1 MKAATL
7 RSHQKAIVFI
17 LGLKMEN
24 KDVPYV
30 VHEGIVTRLERTN
43 KRLWILCIILI
54 ISLIGSNI
62 AWIYYESQ
70 WQYVESTTTQEVDQ
84 SGSGDNQ
91 VIGGDYNAATN

>member
-1 MKAATL
+1 
-7 RSHQKAIVFI
+7 
-17 LGLKMEN
+17 MEN

-70 WQYVESTTTQEVDQ
+70 WEYVESTTTQQIDQ
-84 SGSGDNQ
+84 DGGNNS
-91 VIGGDYNAATN
+91 VVGGDYSVTEN

>member
-1 MKAATL
+1 MN
-7 RSHQKAIVFI
+7 
-17 LGLKMEN
+17 E

-54 ISLIGSNI
+54 VSLIGSNI

-70 WQYVESTTTQEVDQ
+70 W
-84 SGSGDNQ
+84 
-91 VIGGDYNAATN
+91 

>member
-1 MKAATL
+1 MN
-7 RSHQKAIVFI
+7 
-17 LGLKMEN
+17 E

-54 ISLIGSNI
+54 VSLIGSNI

-70 WQYVESTTTQEVDQ
+70 WQYDEIVTTQDVDQ
-84 SGSGDNQ
+84 DGSGINSFVD
-91 VIGGDYNAATN
+91 GDYNASTDSSN

>member
-1 MKAATL
+1 
-7 RSHQKAIVFI
+7 
-17 LGLKMEN
+17 MEN

-54 ISLIGSNI
+54 VSLIGSNL

-70 WQYVESTTTQEVDQ
+70 WEYVESTTTQQIDQ
-84 SGSGDNQ
+84 DGGNNS
-91 VIGGDYNAATN
+91 VVGGDYNVTEN

>member
-1 MKAATL
+1 
-7 RSHQKAIVFI
+7 
-17 LGLKMEN
+17 MEN

-70 WQYVESTTTQEVDQ
+70 WEYVESTTTQQIDQ
-84 SGSGDNQ
+84 DGGNNS
-91 VIGGDYNAATN
+91 VVGGDYNVTEN

>member
-7 RSHQKAIVFI
+7 WSHQKAIVFI

-54 ISLIGSNI
+54 VSLIGSNI

>member
-1 MKAATL
+1 MKAATPW
-7 RSHQKAIVFI
+7 SHQKAIVFI

-54 ISLIGSNI
+54 ISLIGSNL

>member
-1 MKAATL
+1 MKAATPW
-7 RSHQKAIVFI
+7 SHQKAIVFI

-54 ISLIGSNI
+54 VSLIGSNI

>member
-1 MKAATL
+1 
-7 RSHQKAIVFI
+7 
-17 LGLKMEN
+17 MEN

-70 WQYVESTTTQEVDQ
+70 WQYVESTTTQQIDQ
-84 SGSGDNQ
+84 D
-91 VIGGDYNAATN
+91 GGNNSVVGREKHC

>member
-7 RSHQKAIVFI
+7 WSHQKAIVFI

>member
-1 MKAATL
+1 
-7 RSHQKAIVFI
+7 
-17 LGLKMEN
+17 MEN

-30 VHEGIVTRLERTN
+30 VHEGIVTRLERIN

>member
-7 RSHQKAIVFI
+7 WSHQKAIVFI

-54 ISLIGSNI
+54 VSLIGSNI

-91 VIGGDYNAATN
+91 VIGGDYNVTEN